1 MIIKGHVKI
10 SVNDSFIPFH
20 LSLFIGAIVA
30 LSNTTYTVTEGV
42 DSSVL
47 VCAQIT
53 SPPTDE
59 VCPVTFSFEVIVRV
73 EGSELE
79 RTWYILA
86 LNVCIA

>member
-1 MIIKGHVKI
+1 MVL
-10 SVNDSFIPFH
+10 SFSFSLY

-47 VCAQIT
+47 VCAQII

-59 VCPVTFSFEVIVRV
+59 VCPVTFSFEVIVIV

-79 RTWYILA
+79 RTWYIA
-86 LNVCIA
+86 HNVCIAWHA